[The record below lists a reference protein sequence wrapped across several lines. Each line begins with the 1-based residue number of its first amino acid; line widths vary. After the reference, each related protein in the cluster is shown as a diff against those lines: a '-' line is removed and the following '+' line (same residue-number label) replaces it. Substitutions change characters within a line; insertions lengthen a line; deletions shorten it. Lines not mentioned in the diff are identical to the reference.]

1 MAFLYQI
8 RADGSAIQYWTLK
21 EKPLVVGRGGHVD
34 AYVEDDTLSS
44 SHFLIVL
51 QGMEYFAI
59 DLKSCNGTWMNG
71 SRILAHKLHP
81 GEVIQAG
88 QSLFCFTDC
97 PPSTFASVQA
107 VTSMVAAA
115 VPAVQP
121 QQAT

>member
-8 RADGSAIQYWTLK
+8 RADGSAIQYWALK

-44 SHFLIVL
+44 SHFLIVS
-51 QGMEYFAI
+51 QGGDFFAI
-59 DLKSCNGTWMNG
+59 DLKSSNGTWMNG
-71 SRILAHKLHP
+71 NRILAHKLQP

-97 PPSTFASVQA
+97 PPSTFASLSA
-107 VTSMVAAA
+107 VTAMAASTA
-115 VPAVQP
+115 QSIQP
-121 QQAT
+121 P